1 MKNWVSCIL
10 FVFVEIQSGLSGKES
25 IYNLDEYKKVNNL
38 TSEYWFKDKKIKKRK
53 CFVFLDHS

>member
-38 TSEYWFKDKKIKKRK
+38 TSEYWYKDKKN
-53 CFVFLDHS
+53 